1 MNTRTIVVG
10 VDASRASEA
19 ALEWAI
25 HEADSSGA
33 EIVAVHVV
41 RPVVPPALAMT
52 VADTPRVESQRWW
65 SDLHMRVE
73 GEYCRLLVGSS
84 LAHRIMIVQGHPA
97 TEILRVADEEEA
109 GLVVVGNG
117 LHSTMTELFLGSV
130 AHELSHHSRRPLVIV
145 PISVDLQAVDAL
157 GTKQRAATSD
167 NLVARDYVL
176 TGVSPIAVRH

>member
-25 HEADSSGA
+25 HEAASSGA

-65 SDLHMRVE
+65 SDLHARVE
-73 GEYCRLLVGSS
+73 ADYCRLLVGSS
-84 LAHRIMIVQGHPA
+84 LAYRVMIEQGHPA

-109 GLVVVGNG
+109 DLVVVGNG

-145 PISVDLQAVDAL
+145 PVPVGMRDVDAL
-157 GTKQRAATSD
+157 GTKQRAAIND
-167 NLVARDYVL
+167 KPAMRDYVL
-176 TGVSPIAVRH
+176 AGVSPIAVKH